1 MRLDDDIVHRILLA
15 VEFKERHALARVSK
29 QFSSILSSRADA
41 WENDAEFIVANTNTF
56 ELCVRWMCTRWFRR
70 LCIRIQYPWQL
81 YRADEDLEA
90 CDTFF
95 KFLIAFAP
103 RLRHLD
109 ISASYHI
116 RLKYAPLLNTCHSLR
131 SLKMYV
137 FAVHRDLDFNNMS
150 SLETLRIESHAP
162 IRVATKCTL
171 RSLTSLEMK
180 SRTGTSENMTLPSL
194 EKVSFDGA
202 HWAHLPAMLGD
213 VTTLT
218 SLSLQRCNLID
229 IPEYV
234 SRLTSLKHLRA
245 SRNSLTSIEN
255 LPPNITM
262 LDVSHN
268 MCVEFATLHPHIE
281 ILDISCNPCIARLE
295 KLNLPNLKSVSC
307 SAIPTQTFLSRSK
320 HLKAIHIHEAC
331 RGYHAG
337 VSRIPIDPIDRG
349 VTPRGP
355 TTTATRLFLDPE
367 IYDTRDSSAE
377 LVAFLHANPHV
388 RVFKSS
394 S

>member
-1 MRLDDDIVHRILLA
+1 MHLTEDIAHRILLA
-15 VEFKERHALARVSK
+15 VAFKERHALARVSK
-29 QFSSILSSRADA
+29 QFSSILSSRADV
-41 WENDAEFIVANTNTF
+41 WENDAEFIVKNTNTF
-56 ELCVRWMCTRWFRR
+56 ELCVRWMRTRWFRS
-70 LCIRIQYPWQL
+70 LSIRVQYPWQL
-81 YRADEDLEA
+81 YNADEDLEV

-95 KFLIAFAP
+95 NFLVAFAP

-116 RLKYAPLLNTCHSLR
+116 RFNYAPLLNTCHSLR

-137 FAVHRDLDFNNMS
+137 HAVHRDVNFNNLS
-150 SLETLRIESHAP
+150 ALETLRIESLAP

-180 SRTGTSENMTLPSL
+180 SRTGTIENMTLPSL

-202 HWAHLPAMLGD
+202 HWAHLPSMLGEL
-213 VTTLT
+213 TNLT

-245 SRNSLTSIEN
+245 SRNSLTTIEN
-255 LPPNITM
+255 LPPNLTM

-268 MCVEFATLHPHIE
+268 MCAEFATLHPHLE
-281 ILDISCNPCIARLE
+281 ILDISCNPCISRLE
-295 KLNLPNLKSVSC
+295 TSNLPNLKSVSC
-307 SAIPTQTFLSRSK
+307 SAIPTQTFFSKSK
-320 HLKAIHIHEAC
+320 HLKTIHIHVPC
-331 RGYHAG
+331 RGYLVRSINPA
-337 VSRIPIDPIDRG
+337 
-349 VTPRGP
+349 PRHGP

-367 IYDTRDSSAE
+367 IYDARDMSAE

-388 RVFKSS
+388 DVLDSS
-394 S
+394 QIITSS